1 MLNLSQRLILGCVLL
16 AGLTVGLVA
25 VTHRALAGGGTV
37 APGLGLC
44 GGGAAG

>member
-25 VTHRALAGGGTV
+25 VTHRALE
-37 APGLGLC
+37 
-44 GGGAAG
+44 AAGQSRLAGPLWVRRC